1 MLIKLLPS
9 GKEFAAEETDTLL
22 EAALR
27 SGISLRYSCSN
38 GACGDCRAR
47 LISGAVRE
55 TGPQDFQFSEAE
67 KSRNPILLCS
77 TSALSDLEI
86 QVQEAN
92 TPHDIPL
99 QEIGTRVE
107 KLEHVQDNVVV
118 LHLRTPRSQT
128 LHFLAG
134 QHVSLEVAGLST
146 GNRSVASCPCN
157 AMHLEFHVR
166 HVADDPFSDYVFT
179 RLKPGETIKIKGPWG
194 DFQLDEGSIRPI
206 LFFAYETGFGPVMS
220 IIQHA
225 IALELPQPM
234 ALYWLVDQAGGHYL
248 ENQCRAWEDAL
259 DNFSYTPLVATQAN
273 DGDPIASPQTTAR
286 HFALAGQD
294 ILAAHPDLRQ
304 YDAYL
309 AGPETTMQP
318 LLEQLL
324 HAGLPPAQLKMNFM
338 QWF

>member
-1 MLIKLLPS
+1 MPS

-55 TGPQDFQFSEAE
+55 TAPQDFHFSEAE
-67 KSRNPILLCS
+67 KNRNPILLCS
-77 TSALSDLEI
+77 TAALSDLEI
-86 QVQEAN
+86 QVQEVN
-92 TPHDIPL
+92 TPHDIPI
-99 QEIGTRVE
+99 QEIATRVE
-107 KLEHVQDNVVV
+107 KLEHPRDDVMV

-134 QHVSLEVAGLST
+134 QHATLEVAGLAPSD
-146 GNRSVASCPCN
+146 RALASCPCN
-157 AMHLEFHVR
+157 AMHLEFHIR

-179 RLKPGETIKIKGPWG
+179 RLKAGETLMIRGPRG
-194 DFQLDEGSIRPI
+194 DFQLDETSTRPI

-234 ALYWLVDQAGGHYL
+234 TLYWLAHEPGGHYL

-259 DNFSYTPLVATQAN
+259 DNFSFTPLAAAH
-273 DGDPIASPQTTAR
+273 DGDSDPIASPQTTAQ
-286 HFALAGQD
+286 HFARAGHE
-294 ILAAHPDLRQ
+294 ILAVHPDLHQ

-309 AGPETTMQP
+309 AGPETAMQP
-318 LLEQLL
+318 LIEQLVR
-324 HAGLPPAQLKMNFM
+324 AGLPRAQLRVDFM
-338 QWF
+338 QGF